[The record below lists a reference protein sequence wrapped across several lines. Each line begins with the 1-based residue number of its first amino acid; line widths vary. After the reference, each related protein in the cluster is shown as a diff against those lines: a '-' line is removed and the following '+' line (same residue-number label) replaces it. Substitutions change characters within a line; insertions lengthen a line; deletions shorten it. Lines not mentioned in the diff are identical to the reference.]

1 MAGSAANAADVPDH
15 TTCPFS
21 MIASRSAS
29 FTSAARCLSTSR
41 MAWPSA
47 FKRARQLRRRGSVV
61 DAEPTVP
68 RARHQPRE
76 LRLADV
82 NERRVIAAFE
92 INVGLLLDAVVDD
105 DVEIVAFADGGNRT
119 ELAVRKQPLDLA
131 FVGQSDV
138 IADLLPQIRQ
148 ADVVR
153 RWQHRPPVAAVA
165 EQLDGLGKAIAGDV
179 AGLGGA
185 RGRHRGVVRDHLV
198 GDVLVEMLLQCRGER
213 HGYPPSM
220 EMRWAGSHA

>member
-1 MAGSAANAADVPDH
+1 RMYVRWLDKWARRSGAGKAPGRPEGEGH
-15 TTCPFS
+15 TC
-21 MIASRSAS
+21 AGV
-29 FTSAARCLSTSR
+29 C
-41 MAWPSA
+41 
-47 FKRARQLRRRGSVV
+47 RGLVV
-61 DAEPTVP
+61 DAEAAVP

-92 INVGLLLDAVVDD
+92 IDVGLLLDAVVDD
-105 DVEIVAFADGGNRT
+105 DVEIVAFADGGNRA

-138 IADLLPQIRQ
+138 IARLLPPIRQ
-148 ADVVR
+148 AAVVR
-153 RWQHRPPVAAVA
+153 RRQARQPVSAGAA
-165 EQLDGLGKAIAGDV
+165 QDDSLGEAITGDV

-185 RGRHRGVVRDHLV
+185 RGRHRGVVREHLV

-220 EMRWAGSHA
+220 EMRWRARTREGPGCRPTIT